1 VIDDNFDYKNTN
13 LNKLT
18 NEEIAAHKKKMDEKF
33 NKNQLKPGDAG
44 FVYDKRIEFTKK
56 ANNDDDEGENS
67 WDEGGEDVDNYFDD
81 DFM

>member
-1 VIDDNFDYKNTN
+1 M
-13 LNKLT
+13 NKLT

-33 NKNQLKPGDAG
+33 NKNQLKPGDPG

-56 ANNDDDEGENS
+56 VENDEEEENS
-67 WDEGGEDVDNYFDD
+67 WDEGAGEDVDNYFDD